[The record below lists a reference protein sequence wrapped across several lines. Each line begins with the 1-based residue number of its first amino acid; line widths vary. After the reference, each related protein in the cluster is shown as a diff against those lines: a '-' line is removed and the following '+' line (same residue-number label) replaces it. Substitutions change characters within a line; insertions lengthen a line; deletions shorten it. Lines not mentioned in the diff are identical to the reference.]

1 MRDSGYRT
9 PEEVAAWKA
18 RCPIKQLENTLLSNK
33 TATQADLDLV
43 DAEVKATIEEA
54 AQFAL
59 SSPTPDPATVANHL
73 YSTT

>member
-1 MRDSGYRT
+1 MRDAGYRT

-18 RCPIKQLENTLLSNK
+18 RCPIKTFEEKLL
-33 TATQADLDLV
+33 TDRAATRGDLDLI

-59 SSPTPDPATVANHL
+59 RSPTPDPATVANHL